1 MLQGRNRS
9 ATVAVTGHYR
19 ALAGGDLTVAKDAE
33 IHDRLSRVEEIIEQL
48 DAGEC
53 DLDEGKALHEEG
65 QELLAE
71 VREILDEGSGEVVEL
86 E

>member
-1 MLQGRNRS
+1 M
-9 ATVAVTGHYR
+9 AT
-19 ALAGGDLTVAKDAE
+19 DSE

-48 DAGEC
+48 DADEC
-53 DLDEGKALHEEG
+53 DLDEGTALHEEG
-65 QELLAE
+65 QELLSE

>member
-1 MLQGRNRS
+1 
-9 ATVAVTGHYR
+9 V
-19 ALAGGDLTVAKDAE
+19 AGGDLSVANDPE

-48 DAGEC
+48 DADEC
-53 DLDEGKALHEEG
+53 DLEEGTRLHEEG

-71 VREILDEGSGEVVEL
+71 AREIFDEGSGDVVEL

>member
-1 MLQGRNRS
+1 MANDQ
-9 ATVAVTGHYR
+9 
-19 ALAGGDLTVAKDAE
+19 E

-48 DAGEC
+48 DADEC
-53 DLDEGKALHEEG
+53 DLEESTRVHEEG

-71 VREILDEGSGEVVEL
+71 VREILDNGRGEVVEL